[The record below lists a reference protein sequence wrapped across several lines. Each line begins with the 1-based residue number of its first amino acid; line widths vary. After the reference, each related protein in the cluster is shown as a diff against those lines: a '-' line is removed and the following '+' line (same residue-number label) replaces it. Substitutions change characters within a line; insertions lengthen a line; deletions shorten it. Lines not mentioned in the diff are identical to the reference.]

1 MCSTRLFKSLSSTH
15 IVVVGLPL
23 PQVFFVVL
31 DSVNY
36 ADVLLWTKRYASVY
50 GDTVLLAP
58 ALLPW
63 VSCSC
68 VTFISWGRCLRS
80 LVNQQNK

>member
-36 ADVLLWTKRYASVY
+36 VDVLLWTKRYASVY

-58 ALLPW
+58 PCFPGFHVVVLLLFLGGDALGL
-63 VSCSC
+63 
-68 VTFISWGRCLRS
+68 
-80 LVNQQNK
+80 